1 VTWFPWITAS
11 TSARASARVDAARAA
26 TSGLHATAIR
36 AALAEHAER
45 QGSERPLLSYEDAVA
60 LVCEATGWPAGHVW
74 APGPHGWRSAG
85 AWHDAGPEFADL
97 KASTAA
103 TDLGSGRGIVA
114 AVLHLEASRIL
125 PGLAGLGSTVRERDA
140 AALGLTTVV
149 GVPLGRDGT
158 IEAVFEFV
166 TPCHVEAQDSLADAL
181 LAVAASARRRVP
193 TATEADPTAAA
204 ARKTVLLDIAIPIDL
219 AG

>member
-11 TSARASARVDAARAA
+11 TSGRASARVDAARAA
-26 TSGLHATAIR
+26 ASAVHATAIR
-36 AALAEHAER
+36 AALAGHAEQ
-45 QGSERPLLSYEDAVA
+45 QGTDRPLLSYEEAVA
-60 LVCEATGWPAGHVW
+60 LVCQATGWPVGHVW
-74 APGPHGWRSAG
+74 VQGPQGWRSGG

-140 AALGLTTVV
+140 AAAGLTTVV
-149 GVPLGRDGT
+149 GVPLRRDGT

-166 TPCHVEAQDSLADAL
+166 APTHVEAEDSLADAL
-181 LAVAASARRRVP
+181 LAVAAIARRRVST
-193 TATEADPTAAA
+193 TADADPAAAA
-204 ARKTVLLDIAIPIDL
+204 ARKTVLLDIAIPIEL

>member
-11 TSARASARVDAARAA
+11 TSGRASARVDAARAA
-26 TSGLHATAIR
+26 TSAVHATAIR
-36 AALAEHAER
+36 AALAEHAQR
-45 QGSERPLLSYEDAVA
+45 QGTERSLLSYEEAIA
-60 LVCEATGWPAGHVW
+60 LVCQATGWPVGHVW
-74 APGPHGWRSAG
+74 APGPEGWRSAG
-85 AWHDAGPEFADL
+85 AWYDAGPEFADL
-97 KASTAA
+97 KASTTA

-140 AALGLTTVV
+140 TALGLTTVV
-149 GVPLGRDGT
+149 GVPLRRGGT

-166 TPCHVEAQDSLADAL
+166 TSSHVEAQDDLADAL
-181 LAVAASARRRVP
+181 LAVAAVARRRVP
-193 TATEADPTAAA
+193 TATDPDPTQAA

>member
-1 VTWFPWITAS
+1 MTWFPWITAS
-11 TSARASARVDAARAA
+11 TSGRASARVDAARAA
-26 TSGLHATAIR
+26 TSAVLASAIR

-45 QGSERPLLSYEDAVA
+45 QGTERPLLSYEEAVT
-60 LVCEATGWPAGHVW
+60 LVCEATGWSVGHVW
-74 APGPHGWRSAG
+74 APGPEGWRSAG
-85 AWHDAGPEFADL
+85 AWYDAGTEFADL

-125 PGLAGLGSTVRERDA
+125 AGLAGLGSTVRERDA
-140 AALGLTTVV
+140 AALGLITVV
-149 GVPLGRDGT
+149 GVPLRRDGA
-158 IEAVFEFV
+158 IEAVLEFV
-166 TPCHVEAQDSLADAL
+166 TSEHVEAQDDLVDAL
-181 LAVAASARRRVP
+181 LAVAAIARRRVP
-193 TATEADPTAAA
+193 TATDADPTAAA

>member
-26 TSGLHATAIR
+26 TSGVLATAIR

-45 QGSERPLLSYEDAVA
+45 QGTEHPLLSYEEAVA
-60 LVCEATGWPAGHVW
+60 LVCQATDWPAGHVW
-74 APGPHGWRSAG
+74 APGPQGWRSAG

-149 GVPLGRDGT
+149 GVPLRRDGT

-166 TPCHVEAQDSLADAL
+166 TPSHVEAQDSLADAL

-193 TATEADPTAAA
+193 TASEADPTAAA